1 MDVLDKTQEM
11 ARFLEQKLA
20 EDVVILGME
29 GVSLMADYFIIATG
43 RNTRQ
48 TRALSE
54 YLELENKKEG
64 ILPLRI
70 EGQNSGEWIL
80 MDYGDIIV
88 HLFTAQ
94 QREFYNLE
102 KLWGDALRVPV
113 QAATGTDRTGE

>member
-1 MDVLDKTQEM
+1 LDVLDKTQEM

-29 GVSLMADYFIIATG
+29 GVSLMADYFIMATG

-54 YLELENKKEG
+54 YLELENKKSG
-64 ILPLRI
+64 IFPLRI

-113 QAATGTDRTGE
+113 QAAAETDRTGE

>member
-1 MDVLDKTQEM
+1 LDVLDKTQEM